1 MTKTD
6 FPAIIARYAPYIEA
20 DSECGRADAQ
30 HVLVSHEMLT
40 MCPVDTELQD
50 NLMESFGAW
59 LKGWEARLD
68 ASTR

>member
-6 FPAIIARYAPYIEA
+6 FPAIIAPYRRYLEA
-20 DSECGRADAQ
+20 DSECGHTDAQ

-40 MCPVDTELQD
+40 MCPVDTELQA

>member
-1 MTKTD
+1 MTMSNIS
-6 FPAIIARYAPYIEA
+6 AIIAPYRRYLEA
-20 DSECGRADAQ
+20 DSECGRTDAQ

-40 MCPVDTELQD
+40 MCPVDTELQA

-68 ASTR
+68 ASTG

>member
-20 DSECGRADAQ
+20 EAVLGSTDAQ

-40 MCPVDTELQD
+40 MCPVDTELQA

-68 ASTR
+68 AGIR

>member
-1 MTKTD
+1 MTMSNLS
-6 FPAIIARYAPYIEA
+6 AIIARYAPYIEA

-40 MCPVDTELQD
+40 MCPVDTELQA

-59 LKGWEARLD
+59 LKGWESRLGG
-68 ASTR
+68 SG